1 MAYRPP
7 PSSPQVSAHLSQVRR
22 RDTAPEM
29 LVRSLLHQRGLRFR
43 VDRPIAGLPRRRADI
58 VFPRARVAVFIDG
71 CFWHG
76 CVEHCVAPKANAS
89 WWKEKIAANRRRDQ
103 ETNVA
108 LEDLGWA
115 VIRVWEHERACDA
128 AQEIHTTVLERTQ
141 GRQ

>member
-29 LVRSLLHQRGLRFR
+29 RVRSLLHQRGLRFR
-43 VDRPIAGLPRRRADI
+43 VDQPIAGLPRRRVDI
-58 VFPRARVAVFIDG
+58 VFPRARVAVFVDG

-76 CVEHCVAPKANAS
+76 CADHCVAPKANAA
-89 WWKEKIAANRRRDQ
+89 WWSEKIAANRRRDQ

-108 LEDLGWA
+108 LEDLGWT
-115 VIRVWEHERACDA
+115 VIRVWEHERPSDA
-128 AQEIHTTVLERTQ
+128 AQEIQTIVTERA
-141 GRQ
+141 GARR

>member
-22 RDTAPEM
+22 RDTTPETR
-29 LVRSLLHQRGLRFR
+29 VRSLLHQRGLRFR
-43 VDRPIAGLPRRRADI
+43 VDRPIAGLPRRRVDI

-76 CVEHCVAPKANAS
+76 CADHCVAPKANAN
-89 WWKEKIAANRRRDQ
+89 WWREKIAANRRRDQ

-108 LEDLGWA
+108 LEELGW
-115 VIRVWEHERACDA
+115 VVVRVWEHEQPSDA
-128 AQEIHTTVLERTQ
+128 AQQIHTIVL
-141 GRQ
+141 GRAGPRR